1 VTEIVSFAPA
11 TLKSL
16 GMPHAVAVKL
26 PENGVG
32 AVSLRAAPG
41 MNRTSALLTIV
52 RTSAPRRLFMV
63 PPYPRSAMTAA
74 AYPDPNRV

>member
-16 GMPHAVAVKL
+16 GVPHAVAEKL

-32 AVSLRAAPG
+32 AVSLCAAPG
-41 MNRTSALLTIV
+41 MNRTSATLTIV

-63 PPYPRSAMTAA
+63 PPYPQSSMTAA
-74 AYPDPNRV
+74 AYPHPERV